1 MAMVVRESAV
11 KVSSPSISGLT
22 TIEKSSVKDQTLEQL
37 KNYILSGAVRLGER
51 LPSERALADALG
63 VGRYSVREALKVL
76 EAVGLV
82 ESRVGEGTFLTT
94 NTGASFGRILGLSFA
109 TWGGTII
116 ELLDARIMIEV
127 EAARA
132 AAERATPQEIV
143 EIEKE
148 LKTML
153 ANMDRAPA
161 YLKADFNFHRR
172 IGEASHNAIISQFVS
187 NLVNLL
193 EEVLRETRSD
203 NLPAQAEGGGT
214 HQAIFDAIARGDA
227 DAAGDLMRDH
237 IQFSSEVW
245 QTVISLTAE
254 ADSESTGDL
263 PGDGQGG
270 D

>member
-1 MAMVVRESAV
+1 M
-11 KVSSPSISGLT
+11 KISSPSLSGLG
-22 TIEKSSVKDQTLEQL
+22 TIEKTSVRDQTLEQL
-37 KNYILSGAVRLGER
+37 KNYILSGEVRLGER

-109 TWGGTII
+109 TWGGALI
-116 ELLDARIMIEV
+116 ELLDARKMIEV

-132 AAERATPQEIV
+132 AADRATPE
-143 EIEKE
+143 ELGLIETE
-148 LKTML
+148 LKTMQ
-153 ANMDRAPA
+153 ANMDRVQA

-187 NLVNLL
+187 NLVDLL
-193 EEVLRETRSD
+193 EEVLRETQSD
-203 NLPAQAEGGGT
+203 SLPAQAEGGGT
-214 HQAIFDAIARGDA
+214 HQAIFDAIASGDA
-227 DAAGDLMRDH
+227 EAAGDLMRDH

-254 ADSESTGDL
+254 AESEPKSDSPIEE
-263 PGDGQGG
+263 
-270 D
+270 

>member
-1 MAMVVRESAV
+1 MKSQ
-11 KVSSPSISGLT
+11 SPSMSGLT
-22 TIEKSSVKDQTLEQL
+22 TIEKTSVKDQTLEQL
-37 KNYILSGAVRLGER
+37 KNYILSGVVRLGER

-94 NTGASFGRILGLSFA
+94 NTGASFGRILGLSLA
-109 TWGGTII
+109 TWGGAMI
-116 ELLDARIMIEV
+116 ELLDARKMIEA

-132 AAERATPQEIV
+132 AAGRASPDDING
-143 EIEKE
+143 IEAE
-148 LKTML
+148 LKTMH
-153 ANMDRAPA
+153 ANMDRVTA
-161 YLKADFNFHRR
+161 YLKADFNFHRL

-187 NLVNLL
+187 NLIDML
-193 EEVLRETRSD
+193 EEVLQETHSAS
-203 NLPAQAEGGGT
+203 LPAQAEGGGT

-227 DAAGDLMRDH
+227 DGAAVLMRDH

-254 ADSESTGDL
+254 TDGDSFSQMSGRD
-263 PGDGQGG
+263 
-270 D
+270 

>member
-1 MAMVVRESAV
+1 M
-11 KVSSPSISGLT
+11 KISSPSISGLK
-22 TIEKSSVKDQTLEQL
+22 TIEKASVKDQTLEQL
-37 KNYILSGAVRLGER
+37 KNYILSGVVRLGER

-82 ESRVGEGTFLTT
+82 ESRIGEGTFLTT

-116 ELLDARIMIEV
+116 ELLDARKMIEA

-132 AAERATPQEIV
+132 AAERATAEEV
-143 EIEKE
+143 DLIETE
-148 LKTML
+148 LKTMQ
-153 ANMDRAPA
+153 ANMDRVQV

-187 NLVNLL
+187 NLVDLL
-193 EEVLRETRSD
+193 EEVLRETQSD
-203 NLPAQAEGGGT
+203 SLPAQAEGGGT
-214 HQAIFDAIARGDA
+214 HQAIFDAIAAGDA
-227 DAAGDLMRDH
+227 DAASHLMREH
-237 IQFSSEVW
+237 IQFSAEVW
-245 QTVISLTAE
+245 QTVISLTADTDGE
-254 ADSESTGDL
+254 ATDDL
-263 PGDGQGG
+263 PGG

>member
-1 MAMVVRESAV
+1 MAMVQERTAV
-11 KVSSPSISGLT
+11 KYSPPSLSGLT
-22 TIEKSSVKDQTLEQL
+22 TIEKASVKDQTLEQL

-116 ELLDARIMIEV
+116 ELLDARKMIEV

-132 AAERATPQEIV
+132 AAERATPQEISL
-143 EIEKE
+143 IATE
-148 LKTML
+148 LETMQ
-153 ANMDRAPA
+153 ANMNRVQA

-187 NLVNLL
+187 NLVDLL
-193 EEVLRETRSD
+193 EQVLRETRSD
-203 NLPAQAEGGGT
+203 SLPAQAEGGGT
-214 HQAIFDAIARGDA
+214 HQAIYSAIARRDA
-227 DAAGDLMRDH
+227 DAAGKLMRDH

-254 ADSESTGDL
+254 TDSEPTGDS
-263 PGDGQGG
+263 PGQR
-270 D
+270 

>member
-1 MAMVVRESAV
+1 M
-11 KVSSPSISGLT
+11 KYPSPSMSGLK
-22 TIEKSSVKDQTLEQL
+22 TIEKASVKDQTLEQL
-37 KNYILSGAVRLGER
+37 KNYILSGAVPLGER

-94 NTGASFGRILGLSFA
+94 NTGASFGRILGLSLA

-116 ELLDARIMIEV
+116 ELLDARMMIEV

-132 AAERATPQEIV
+132 AAERAQPKQV
-143 EIEKE
+143 RLIESE
-148 LKTML
+148 LNAMH
-153 ANMDRAPA
+153 ANMHRVRQ
-161 YLKADFNFHRR
+161 YLKADMNFHRR
-172 IGEASHNAIISQFVS
+172 IGEASQNVIISQFVS
-187 NLVNLL
+187 NLIDLL
-193 EEVLRETRSD
+193 EEVLNETHSD
-203 NLPAQAEGGGT
+203 SLPAQAEGGGT

-254 ADSESTGDL
+254 TDTDSTGEVT
-263 PGDGQGG
+263 GES
-270 D
+270 

>member
-1 MAMVVRESAV
+1 MAMVQERTVV
-11 KVSSPSISGLT
+11 KVSSPSMSGLK
-22 TIEKSSVKDQTLEQL
+22 TIEKASVKDQTLEQL
-37 KNYILSGAVRLGER
+37 KNYILSGVVRLGER

-116 ELLDARIMIEV
+116 ELLDARKMIEV

-132 AAERATPQEIV
+132 AAERATPQEV
-143 EIEKE
+143 KLIETE
-148 LKTML
+148 LKTMR
-153 ANMDRAPA
+153 ANMDRAQA
-161 YLKADFNFHRR
+161 YLRADFNFHRR
-172 IGEASHNAIISQFVS
+172 IGEASQNAIISQFVS
-187 NLVNLL
+187 NLIDLL
-193 EEVLRETRSD
+193 EEVLRESHSD
-203 NLPAQAEGGGT
+203 SLPAQAEGGGT

-254 ADSESTGDL
+254 TDSEPTGDS
-263 PGDGQGG
+263 PSED
-270 D
+270 